1 MFSEIDRL
9 FVFGCSFT
17 GWCYPT
23 WADILATNNPNIEY
37 YNYATGGAGNQ
48 FIFTKLQQA
57 DIHYKFT
64 KRDLVIV
71 QWTNIRREDRFFVE
85 SDKWITPGNIYTQ
98 QLYNDNYVENYVND
112 CNSALRDYTVVYASL
127 QLLQYKT
134 NFKFLQMVDIFESL
148 DQWEIETTKSSRFKS
163 IVDFYKPH
171 INPFLTDSFYQ
182 VLWSNNIDN
191 KRESVTTEFHPDYS
205 DFHPSIL
212 EHANFVSSVFDIK
225 LTDDVWEKVIS
236 ADNYYKKLVKEY
248 FEEHTSNSA
257 MNHLFLQNKGSDI
270 QTYVC
275 DLFEESLV
283 FSSLE
288 AVSI

>member
-17 GWCYPT
+17 QWCYPT
-23 WADILATNNPNIEY
+23 WADILATSNPNIEY

-57 DIHYKFT
+57 DINYKFT

-71 QWTNIRREDRFFVE
+71 QWTNIRREDRFFDDP
-85 SDKWITPGNIYTQ
+85 DKWITPGNIYTQ
-98 QLYNDNYVENYVND
+98 HLYDDNYVEKYVND
-112 CNSALRDYTVVYASL
+112 CNSALRDYTFVYASL

-148 DQWEIETTKSSRFKS
+148 DQWETETTKSSRFTS

-171 INPFLTDSFYQ
+171 ITPFLTDSFYQ

-191 KRESVTTEFHPDYS
+191 KRDSVITEFHPDYS

-212 EHANFVSSVFDIK
+212 EHANFVISVFNIK
-225 LTDDVWEKVIS
+225 LPDDVWEKVIS
-236 ADNYYKKLVKEY
+236 ADNYYKKLVNDY
-248 FEEHTSNSA
+248 FENDTSNNA
-257 MNHLFLQNKGSDI
+257 MHLFFAQNETDI

-275 DLFEESLV
+275 DLFEENLV